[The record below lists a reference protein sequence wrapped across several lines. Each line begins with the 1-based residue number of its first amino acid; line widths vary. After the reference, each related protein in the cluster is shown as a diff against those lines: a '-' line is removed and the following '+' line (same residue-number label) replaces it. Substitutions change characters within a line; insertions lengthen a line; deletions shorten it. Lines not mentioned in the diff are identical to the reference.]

1 MSDKLEREIE
11 EILKR
16 AEEVMPEDRSRSAKN
31 PSKKSRGLF
40 SQEPSS

>member
-16 AEEVMPEDRSRSAKN
+16 AEEVMPEDRSRWA
-31 PSKKSRGLF
+31 L
-40 SQEPSS
+40 